1 MEKKKKKCLSLTAF
15 AGSHCVFGEGL
26 GEEGSRC
33 QGRNPGQL
41 NSFLLQVFFS
51 PSVFPGQG
59 WLSRF
64 DKAFPSIVIL
74 YGLWA
79 LRSVPPLSPSPLF
92 LSLSS

>member
-1 MEKKKKKCLSLTAF
+1 MKKKCLSLTAF
-15 AGSHCVFGEGL
+15 TGLHCVWERGAGGGGL
-26 GEEGSRC
+26 TLPREEPRAAE
-33 QGRNPGQL
+33 L
-41 NSFLLQVFFS
+41 AFLLQVFFFFS

-79 LRSVPPLSPSPLF
+79 LLSVPPLLPSPLF